1 MEFEEALRKASGFMK
16 KYKGYFL
23 CSVFSSIK
31 NVKGKPSD
39 CAGEWILHFSDKRKS
54 LDCHVA
60 DDAVR
65 VDDAQSLGEP
75 IELDVRSVSISL
87 DKAIESTGVI
97 LKKAVTILVSLHNS
111 PPVWTINFIKADMTV
126 TTFDVD
132 AETGKITR
140 EDTTS
145 LLR

>member
-1 MEFEEALRKASGFMK
+1 MEFEEALRKASGFME

-31 NVKGKPSD
+31 NVNGKPSD
-39 CAGEWILHFSDKRKS
+39 CTGEWILHFSDKRKS
-54 LDCHVA
+54 LDCHIT
-60 DDAVR
+60 DDTIR

-75 IELDVRSVSISL
+75 VELDVSSVSISP
-87 DKAIESTGVI
+87 DKAIGSTGFV
-97 LKKAVTILVSLHNS
+97 LKKAVTILVSLHSS
-111 PPVWTINFIKADMTV
+111 PPVWTINFIKAGMTV

-140 EDTTS
+140 EETTS
-145 LLR
+145 ILR